1 MSAGMKRVEVTD
13 SSLRDGSHALHHHMT
28 AEMVR
33 KVARALDEAGV
44 PIIEV
49 GHGDGLDGGSI
60 QTGPSS
66 VPEMELI
73 SEAAAVCER
82 ARIAVMVLPGIG
94 TAPHIREAA
103 ARGARIL
110 RIATLC
116 TEVDLAEG
124 YLELAAELG
133 LEVVGF
139 LMLTHIRPPEFLAEQ
154 ARWLEAHGADCV
166 YLADSA
172 GAMLPDDVRARVA
185 AIKEAVGIDVG
196 FHAHNNFG
204 SAIGNCIAALEAGVD
219 KLDGSLRGLGAGSGN
234 APTELI
240 ATVLD
245 RLGVNPGLDLFRLMD
260 AAEFIMVPF
269 MPFQPIP
276 DRESIT
282 LGYAG
287 VYSTFL
293 LHTKHA
299 AERYGL
305 DPRDVLLELGN
316 REALVGQEDWALD
329 IAVELARARDQRTTE
344 VTG

>member
-1 MSAGMKRVEVTD
+1 VTPVVVTD

-28 AEMVR
+28 VEMVR
-33 KVARALDEAGV
+33 RVARALDEAGV
-44 PIIEV
+44 PVIEV
-49 GHGDGLDGGSI
+49 GHGDGLDGCSI

-73 SEAAAVCER
+73 SEAAGVCRR
-82 ARIAVMVLPGIG
+82 ARVAVMVLPGIG
-94 TAPHIREAA
+94 TRPHVREAA
-103 ARGARIL
+103 ERGARIL

-116 TEVDLAEG
+116 TEVDLARQ
-124 YLELAAELG
+124 YLDLATELG
-133 LEVVGF
+133 MEAIGF
-139 LMLTHIRPPEFLAEQ
+139 LMLTHIRPPELLAEQ

-172 GAMLPDDVRARVA
+172 GALLPDGVRARVA
-185 AIKEAVGIDVG
+185 AVREAVGIPVG

-204 SAIGNCIAALEAGVD
+204 SAIGNCLAALDAGAD
-219 KLDGSLRGLGAGSGN
+219 RLDGSLRGLGAGAGN

-245 RLGVNPGLDLFRLMD
+245 RTGANPGLDVFRLMD
-260 AAEFIMVPF
+260 AAEFVMVPF

-276 DRESIT
+276 DRESIV
-282 LGYAG
+282 LGYSG

-293 LHTKHA
+293 LHAKHA

-305 DPRDVLLELGN
+305 DPRDILVELGN
-316 REALVGQEDWALD
+316 REALVGQEDWVLD
-329 IAVELARARDQRTTE
+329 IAVELARARSATE
-344 VTG
+344 VTGDR

>member
-1 MSAGMKRVEVTD
+1 MKAVQVTD

-28 AEMVR
+28 TEMVR
-33 KVARALDEAGV
+33 RVARALDDAGV

-66 VPEMELI
+66 VSEMDLI
-73 SEAAAVCER
+73 AEAVSVCRR
-82 ARIAVMVLPGIG
+82 ARVAVMVLAGIG
-94 TAPHIREAA
+94 TRPHIREAA
-103 ARGARIL
+103 DRGAQIL

-116 TEVDLAEG
+116 TEVDLATE
-124 YLELAAELG
+124 YLHLARELG
-133 LEVVGF
+133 LESVGF

-154 ARWLEAHGADCV
+154 ARWLEAHGADSV

-185 AIKEAVGIDVG
+185 AVKKAVSIDVG

-204 SAIGNCIAALEAGVD
+204 SAIGNCIAAMEAGVD
-219 KLDGSLRGLGAGSGN
+219 LLDGSLRGLGAGAGN

-245 RLGVNPGLDLFRLMD
+245 RLGANPGLDLFRLMD

-316 REALVGQEDWALD
+316 RQALVGQEDWALD
-329 IAVELARARDQRTTE
+329 IAADLARAREGRGTE
-344 VTG
+344 VKA

>member
-1 MSAGMKRVEVTD
+1 MKAARVTD
-13 SSLRDGSHALHHHMT
+13 SSLRDGSHALHHHMS

-33 KVARALDEAGV
+33 RVARALDEAGV
-44 PIIEV
+44 PVIEV
-49 GHGDGLDGGSI
+49 GHGDGLDGSSI

-66 VPEMELI
+66 VPEMQLI
-73 SEAAAVCER
+73 AEAAAVCR
-82 ARIAVMVLPGIG
+82 QARIATMVLPGIG
-94 TAPHIREAA
+94 TAAHVEEAA

-116 TEVDLAEG
+116 TEADLSHQ
-124 YLELAAELG
+124 YFELARRFG
-133 LEVVGF
+133 LEAVGF
-139 LMLTHIRPPEFLAEQ
+139 MMLTHIRPPAFLAEQ
-154 ARWLEAHGADCV
+154 ARRMEGYGADCV

-185 AIKEAVGIDVG
+185 AVRDAVQVEVG

-204 SAIGNCIAALEAGVD
+204 AAIADCIAALEAGAD
-219 KLDGSLRGLGAGSGN
+219 QLDGSLRGLGAGAGN

-245 RLGVNPGLDLFRLMD
+245 RLGINPGLDLFRLMD
-260 AAEFIMVPF
+260 AAEFVMVPF

-276 DRESIT
+276 DRESIA

-305 DPRDVLLELGN
+305 DPRDILLELGN
-316 REALVGQEDWALD
+316 RHALVGQEDWALD
-329 IAVELARARDQRTTE
+329 IAVELAATGARAAGEGGER
-344 VTG
+344 